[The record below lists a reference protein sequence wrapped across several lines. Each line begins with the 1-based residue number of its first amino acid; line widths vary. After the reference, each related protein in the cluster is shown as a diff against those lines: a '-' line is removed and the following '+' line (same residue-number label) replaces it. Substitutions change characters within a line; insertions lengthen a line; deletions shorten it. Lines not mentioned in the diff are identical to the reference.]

1 MITRI
6 PVATAPPRRASQ
18 RRPLDPSTLSPG
30 RPVGLLARLRPG
42 ALDRALIAGADP
54 ARSRPLA
61 ARARLLTSSRN
72 RAALAAALERLPGLA
87 AARPSRFRLRPSE
100 QAVAANE
107 ELLREL
113 GVLLRADAPVYA
125 GGVAD
130 VAQLISDGVGPLF
143 RGDALTLERR
153 LLRARASMLG
163 AAPSDTA
170 AGAGSARSKRA
181 NAHR

>member
-6 PVATAPPRRASQ
+6 PVATAPPRTATQ
-18 RRPLDPSTLSPG
+18 RRPLDPSTL
-30 RPVGLLARLRPG
+30 RPDWRVALLARLRAG

-72 RAALAAALERLPGLA
+72 RAALAAALEHLPGLA
-87 AARPSRFRLRPSE
+87 PARPSRFRLRPSA

-107 ELLREL
+107 ERLREL
-113 GVLLRADAPVYA
+113 GALLRADTPVYA
-125 GGVAD
+125 RGVAD
-130 VAQLISDGVGPLF
+130 VGQLLSDGVGPLF

-153 LLRARASMLG
+153 LVRARAAMLG
-163 AAPSDTA
+163 AAQPGTA
-170 AGAGSARSKRA
+170 AGAGSARRERA